1 MKILLIR
8 ILLVLTVGCIG
19 HKTNIHKEPLSFDA
33 YDMHVTIDKDGTITY
48 YPVLEQREK
57 E

>member
-1 MKILLIR
+1 MKILLIS

-33 YDMHVTIDKDGTITY
+33 YDMHVTIDKDGVITY